1 MESITCSQPDT
12 TRAAQLDRLATALS
26 AYPDIQATVQRTGS
40 GVPCLAVVNPAGS
53 GLMSETVAVGRIG
66 DDLFYFWS
74 WGERITPVT
83 RVEDAAQSIAYVL
96 SSRTAQLDQ

>member
-1 MESITCSQPDT
+1 MESITHRQPDA

-26 AYPDIQATVQRTGS
+26 AYPDITATVGRAA
-40 GVPCLAVVNPAGS
+40 GVPCLAVVNPAGA
-53 GLMSETVAVGRIG
+53 GLLSETVAVGRIG

-74 WGERITPVT
+74 WGECITPVT
-83 RVEDAAQSIAYVL
+83 RVEDAAKSIVYVL

>member
-1 MESITCSQPDT
+1 MELLTYGQPDA

-26 AYPDIQATVQRTGS
+26 AYPDIQTAVRRTG
-40 GVPCLAVVNPAGS
+40 GVPCLAVVNPAAS
-53 GLMSETVAVGRIG
+53 GLLSETVAVGRIG

-83 RVEDAAQSIAYVL
+83 KVEDAARSIAYVL
-96 SSRTAQLDQ
+96 SARDAQVDQ

>member
-1 MESITCSQPDT
+1 MESITYGQPDV

-26 AYPDIQATVQRTGS
+26 SYPDITATVGQAG

-53 GLMSETVAVGRIG
+53 GLLSETVAVGRIG

-74 WGERITPVT
+74 WGECITPVT
-83 RVEDAAQSIAYVL
+83 RVEDAAQSIAYAL
-96 SSRTAQLDQ
+96 SARGAQLDQ

>member
-1 MESITCSQPDT
+1 MESITYGQPDA

-26 AYPDIQATVQRTGS
+26 AYPDITATVGQAQ

-53 GLMSETVAVGRIG
+53 GLLSETVAVGRIG

-83 RVEDAAQSIAYVL
+83 KVEDAAKSIAYVL